1 MKKASEKVRWSTE
14 RCPNFVLLLSPYW
27 RPHNIQ
33 LIIPDAAYSSEQ
45 VCTFL
50 SSTKYLLPLDG
61 AAQSQYSQDEHKALL
76 FYGTHYNIFHIF
88 ASTFYIFIK
97 VEMLDHLQKKI

>member
-1 MKKASEKVRWSTE
+1 MRCSTE
-14 RCPNFVLLLSPYW
+14 RCQNLVLLLSPYW

-61 AAQSQYSQDEHKALL
+61 AAQSQYSQDEQKVLIL
-76 FYGTHYNIFHIF
+76 YGTHYNIFHIF
-88 ASTFYIFIK
+88 ASTFYILIK
-97 VEMLDHLQKKI
+97 VEMLDHMQKNIKYSILL

>member
-1 MKKASEKVRWSTE
+1 MRCSTE
-14 RCPNFVLLLSPYW
+14 RCQNLVLLLSPYW

-33 LIIPDAAYSSEQ
+33 LIIPDAACSSEQ

-61 AAQSQYSQDEHKALL
+61 AAQSQYSHGEYKALL
-76 FYGTHYNIFHIF
+76 LYGTHYNIFYIF
-88 ASTFYIFIK
+88 ALTFYILIMIEIL
-97 VEMLDHLQKKI
+97 VRLQKN